1 MCSDDSP
8 DLLQDQNETRK
19 GWEQGTSDQQDFD
32 RSTGVKRVYFQLAET
47 PLLISKIIVFLF
59 HRNLIS
65 TSEIQFAGKGK
76 INKIDKLTITKQT
89 EQDKFFLQDLPRAL
103 TATILKSPPP
113 QSRKFQ
119 YPRHKENNRK
129 NCLVVYLLIYESTD
143 EIRVTIYSDKGD
155 SNLFVTKEG
164 NNRRTIQ
171 NIRVDGSGNTKK
183 SPKMYFSF

>member
-1 MCSDDSP
+1 MRSDDTP
-8 DLLQDQNETRK
+8 DLLHVQNETRK

-32 RSTGVKRVYFQLAET
+32 RSIGVKRVYFQLAET

-65 TSEIQFAGKGK
+65 TREIQFAGK

-89 EQDKFFLQDLPRAL
+89 EQDNFSAR
-103 TATILKSPPP
+103 SPTSTDSHNIKIPP
-113 QSRKFQ
+113 SQSRKFQ
-119 YPRHKENNRK
+119 YLRHKENNRK
-129 NCLVVYLLIYESTD
+129 NCLVVYLLNYESTD
-143 EIRVTIYSDKGD
+143 EIHVTIYSDKGD

-164 NNRRTIQ
+164 NKRRTIQ
-171 NIRVDGSGNTKK
+171 NVRVDGSGNTKK